1 MLILSIKLKSFEFL
15 KFNLNIFF
23 RHKYTTHLEKPFKE
37 CPYEGCGSIFP
48 KTKALNVHIRN
59 VHRDNNVPC
68 PICNKI
74 FQSDSGIRKH
84 MAKKHK
90 MGYRKSSEIVGL
102 AEEQVLEEEIVTEN
116 ILMQ

>member
-1 MLILSIKLKSFEFL
+1 M
-15 KFNLNIFF
+15 
-23 RHKYTTHLEKPFKE
+23 EKPFKC
-37 CPYEGCGSIFP
+37 CPFEGCESIFP

-59 VHRDNNVPC
+59 VHRNNNVPC

-90 MGYRKSSEIVGL
+90 MGYRKSSELVSL
-102 AEEQVLEEEIVTEN
+102 SEEQVVLEEEVVTGD
-116 ILMQ
+116 ISMQ